1 MRLSP
6 VLACLAVA
14 VVAITAIPAPH
25 AQPRPADR
33 PVTQADLDRLEQKL
47 AQKIEAQ
54 QHMIQRLI
62 QLNEQYLRQIA
73 ALASELTPTPPA
85 AGDARPAVAQ
95 PAPRDEPRPPD
106 ARSAVKPKP
115 PARAMGTLVGKL
127 GGAGGEGVVYIDD
140 VAAISHGVATMN
152 QQGKQFA
159 PHTLVVARGTR
170 VEFPNRDAIFH
181 NVFSVTPDNAFDL
194 GSYRQGSSRSV
205 TMTKPGVITVYCNL
219 HPQMIGYILVTPSP
233 LYAQTA
239 GDGTFRLSGVP
250 VGHHR
255 VVAWAPNAKLVTAEV
270 DVSEVDPVTVNLT
283 VVRGDPGP
291 HTNKDGMAYG
301 SYHE

>member
-6 VLACLAVA
+6 VVVCLAVA
-14 VVAITAIPAPH
+14 VVAIVAIPAPH
-25 AQPRPADR
+25 AQPRAADR
-33 PVTQADLDRLEQKL
+33 PVTQADLDRIEQKL

-54 QHMIQRLI
+54 QHLIERLI

-85 AGDARPAVAQ
+85 AGDARPVVAQ
-95 PAPRDEPRPPD
+95 PGPPD
-106 ARSAVKPKP
+106 ARGAVKPKP
-115 PARAMGTLVGKL
+115 ASRAAGTLVGKIS
-127 GGAGGEGVVYIDD
+127 GAGGEGVVYLDD
-140 VAAISHGVATMN
+140 VASTSHGVATMN
-152 QQGKQFA
+152 QQSKQFA

-170 VEFPNRDAIFH
+170 VEFPNHDAIFH

-205 TMTKPGVITVYCNL
+205 TMTKTGAITVYCNL

-233 LYAQTA
+233 LYAQAT
-239 GDGTFRLSGVP
+239 GDGTFRLTGVP
-250 VGHHR
+250 IGHHR
-255 VVAWAPNAKLVTAEV
+255 VVAWAPNAKLVTAEI
-270 DVSEVDPVTVNLT
+270 DVTDVEPVTVNLT
-283 VVRGDPGP
+283 VVRSDPGP

-301 SYHE
+301 SYRD